1 MEPDYRFV
9 ELVLNGD
16 YRGLYLLVEKIR
28 IDKDRI
34 NITEQ
39 KNGEEDEENIT
50 GGWLLEFDNY
60 EENQQIRCKHP
71 TPF

>member
-1 MEPDYRFV
+1 M
-9 ELVLNGD
+9 
-16 YRGLYLLVEKIR
+16 LVEKIR